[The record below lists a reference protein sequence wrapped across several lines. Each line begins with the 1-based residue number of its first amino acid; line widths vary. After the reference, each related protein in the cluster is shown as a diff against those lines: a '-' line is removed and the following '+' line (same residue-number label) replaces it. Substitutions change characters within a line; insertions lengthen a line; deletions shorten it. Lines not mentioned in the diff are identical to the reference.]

1 MTESEFE
8 TESERLISV
17 DFDTSDWDFMDENS
31 PDMSA
36 KLVAW
41 ANEFKIPHV
50 ALQKLLFLLYPS
62 FPNLPKDTEHF
73 CIHLGIMT
81 FRVWNCETSSF

>member
-1 MTESEFE
+1 VTESEFE

-50 ALQKLLFLLYPS
+50 ALQKLLFLLHPS
-62 FPNLPKDTEHF
+62 FPNLPKDPRTLLHTLRHYDIQSME
-73 CIHLGIMT
+73 L
-81 FRVWNCETSSF
+81 